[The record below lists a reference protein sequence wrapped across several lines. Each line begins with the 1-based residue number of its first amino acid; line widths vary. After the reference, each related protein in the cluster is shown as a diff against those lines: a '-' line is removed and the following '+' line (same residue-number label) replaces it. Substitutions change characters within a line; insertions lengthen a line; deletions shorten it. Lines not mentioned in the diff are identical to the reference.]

1 MTTSIGRNSG
11 STATPTKA
19 TFSYWL
25 KGKEDGTAQGIWG
38 WHRGNDAGNYWL
50 GVYYSTNGSMYFNW
64 KQGSFTCTLGTT
76 QKFRDPSA
84 WGHHVISI
92 DTTLGTASDRVKWY
106 INGER
111 VTSFEDGLDTI
122 TQNSTL
128 LNWSNA
134 QDKIEIGTWY
144 QASTAKNLNNHLLSH
159 FHFTDGYAYQASD
172 FGSTDSTSGQWKIN
186 TSPSVTYGNEGFFIL
201 KDGNT
206 ITDSSTNSNNF
217 SLDGGTL
224 TKTEDCP
231 DNNFATMN
239 PLDNYYSAATFSNG
253 NNTVATAAASVNW
266 VASTLQASSG
276 KWYAECKPTAGTA
289 SALIGFAGSTSKNN
303 TQILET
309 AGFFGGNY
317 VSNGEYFF
325 NGSGGAYA
333 SSFANGDIISVYL
346 DLDNNF
352 VYFAKNGALQYSGD
366 PTSGATGTGG
376 KAITAAASTTNGSY
390 AFACGD
396 GNTATRT
403 FDWNFGNGYFG
414 TTAVTTNSGNGY
426 AAAEGKSIFNYQ
438 PPTGYSA
445 LSTKGLNN

>member
-239 PLDNYYSAATFSNG
+239 VLGFTSAGLDIRNG
-253 NNTVATAAASVNW
+253 NTHIFNDDNNNAFNTVY
-266 VASTLQASSG
+266 STLGMTTGKYYWEIKCVGVWGSGSQMHGIGDLGSNAIQTATGQATDTNQAYGWRNNGSIQRG
-276 KWYAECKPTAGTA
+276 ATTVAGT
-289 SALIGFAGSTSKNN
+289 SW
-303 TQILET
+303 
-309 AGFFGGNY
+309 
-317 VSNGEYFF
+317 
-325 NGSGGAYA
+325 A
-333 SSFANGDIISVYL
+333 SSFTTGDILAFAFDATNKKLYL
-346 DLDNNF
+346 K
-352 VYFAKNGALQYSGD
+352 KNDVWLNSGD
-366 PTSGATGTGG
+366 PTSGATGTG
-376 KAITAAASTTNGSY
+376 ALSIV
-390 AFACGD
+390 GD
-396 GNTATRT
+396 
-403 FDWNFGNGYFG
+403 FDWGAISETKYGSDKPAYNYGNGYFV
-414 TTAVTTNSGNGY
+414 TTAVATAGTNASGNG
-426 AAAEGKSIFNYQ
+426 IFEYDV
-438 PPTGYSA
+438 PTGYTA
-445 LSTKGLNN
+445 LSTKGLNL